1 VKGSIVL
8 GTVVIVLGTVLLS
21 AGGRRV
27 GLRPAHLA
35 LPLLSAACFGVVAI
49 LRKVGLGQMGA
60 VAGSAVNVS
69 TALVAFTAF
78 LLASGNRHAMRCR
91 GRSLALFVAAGIAE
105 NAAVFLNVVALGLGT
120 VSVVAPLYGSAP
132 IFVLL
137 LSFLF
142 LRGVEIPGARVIL
155 GTLLIVVGVG
165 LITAF

>member
-1 VKGSIVL
+1 
-8 GTVVIVLGTVLLS
+8 
-21 AGGRRV
+21 
-27 GLRPAHLA
+27 
-35 LPLLSAACFGVVAI
+35 
-49 LRKVGLGQMGA
+49 
-60 VAGSAVNVS
+60 
-69 TALVAFTAF
+69 LVAFTAF
-78 LLASGNRHAMRCR
+78 LLASGNRDAMTCR

-142 LRGVEIPGARVIL
+142 LRGVEVLSARVVL
-155 GTLLIVVGVG
+155 GTLLIVAGVC